1 VINHVNSHSIV
12 IVGELGQDSNVSQLT
27 SELIGLGKSLFQVP
41 DSKVCVVF
49 IGKGSELSVQQVI
62 LYGADKVFLAE
73 VPTSSDCNPE
83 VLLGILEELCAR
95 ESPEIILFGHTTLGA
110 DLAPRLAFS
119 LGSGIVTDCIGISPG
134 VPDGLFFAKPIYGGN
149 ASAFFS
155 IDTSPKIATLRPRVG
170 SIPVPD
176 LLHKGEVIRLKS
188 GELSSRMQ
196 NVAKVEED
204 AGGVKLEEA
213 KVIVS
218 GGRGMG
224 SSKGFEMLSHFAS
237 ILGGAVGSS
246 RPPCELG
253 WIPQNSQIGI
263 TGKLVSPDI
272 YVAVGIS
279 GSIQHLSGMSKS
291 GKIVAINKDPEA
303 YIFKVS
309 NYGVVGDWNDVIPA
323 FIEKFEE
330 LEKSSKS

>member
-1 VINHVNSHSIV
+1 VNDHIHSHSVV

-27 SELIGLGKSLFQVP
+27 CELIGLGKGLVQTP

-49 IGKGSELSVQQVI
+49 LGKGSELSAQQVI
-62 LYGADKVFLAE
+62 SFGVDKVFLAE
-73 VPTSSDCNPE
+73 VPASTDCNPE
-83 VLLGILEELCAR
+83 VLLGILKELCVH
-95 ESPEIILFGHTTLGA
+95 ESPEIVLFGHTTLGA

-134 VPDGLFFAKPIYGGN
+134 VPDGLLFAKPIYGGN

-155 IDTSPKIATLRPRVG
+155 IDTDPKIATLRPRVG
-170 SIPVPD
+170 SIPVSDP
-176 LLHKGEVIRLKS
+176 LHKGEILRLNS

-196 NVAKVEED
+196 TVAKVEED

-224 SSKGFEMLSHFAS
+224 SAKGFEMLSHLVS

-253 WIPQNSQIGI
+253 WIAQNSQIGI
-263 TGKLVSPDI
+263 TGKLVSPDL

-279 GSIQHLSGMSKS
+279 GSIQHLTGMSKS

-303 YIFKVS
+303 YIFRVS
-309 NYGVVGDWNDVIPA
+309 NYGVVGDWKEVIPA

-330 LEKSSKS
+330 LEKQSKS